1 MWTIKG
7 AQNGRHRTVQYEA
20 RQLDEGWEVI
30 IRCAGFRIDETTLAV
45 SPWTVIE
52 RLIAEALDTS
62 RKQAS
67 GSNYDM
73 DRPKKAAS
81 QVSERKR
88 RTKLPQGS
96 LPDSQIG
103 VDAHAQLTEALNA
116 KEQANG

>member
-52 RLIAEALDTS
+52 RLIAEALDT
-62 RKQAS
+62 KQAS